1 MAVCA
6 KCSVEY
12 GERAAFLPCPH
23 SNLSLS
29 PSTKERP
36 QESLLETALTSAV
49 IGLTIQ
55 FVTFLLGLTL
65 QLVSSLIEGILLS
78 GFLGVCGGTVAYS
91 LLRGFDQAKLS
102 SSATSTFR
110 IE

>member
-6 KCSVEY
+6 ECSVEY
-12 GERAAFLPCPH
+12 GEQAAFLPCPH
-23 SNLSLS
+23 SNLSLP

-36 QESLLETALTSAV
+36 QELLLETALTSAV

-65 QLVSSLIEGILLS
+65 QLASSLMEGIVLS
-78 GFLGVCGGTVAYS
+78 GFLGVCGGTIAYA
-91 LLRGFDQAKLS
+91 LLRGYDQAKLS
-102 SSATSTFR
+102 QPATSTVR